1 MNLYLEQAAEE
12 LEQAISDADQLL
24 ALTKATLQKF
34 TNYLKRKQQEKMERR
49 FHLNNI
55 TEDSNSMKQLDKQSY
70 NQLKI
75 LEYFNKFHK
84 DVDKQLRDLKEL
96 IPSNPQTYVIEELKQ
111 QEQVIKHID
120 QKAPPKPVQ
129 QEQKFYPLFKQTK
142 NTGSS
147 IQSSFI
153 QSQLTTG
160 QSQTQSQLQLQQSQN
175 LTQFQ
180 TQQNQNTLKEN
191 NQQKV
196 TTQVQNSNGNQLEQ
210 QTETIKPILKQK
222 QEIKES
228 TITFGR
234 LQKFQYQK
242 LMYPKQNEGNCVF
255 CSLEANDQNLGPLLL
270 IPSNSNQ
277 SDKYQLHEMCGLWSQ
292 NLVFFSNLEQC
303 DPKNIDDEVEKS
315 KKTKCF
321 LCSRSGATICCA
333 VCPQSFH
340 FTCLMKSSQTGKLIE
355 NQFKFFCDKHKYK
368 ARLEVQNTSDEE
380 QEPKKKKKVQ
390 SKLNTSKSI
399 IKNSPKKGKSPSSQK
414 ALLQKCLQSKD
425 DDLKRQWITSDLIYF
440 NLPQWAS
447 IEQKLSD
454 LDQSLLQNKLNEA
467 KHNLQSIQS
476 EIKQE
481 QIS

>member
-12 LEQAISDADQLL
+12 LDQAISDADQLL

-70 NQLKI
+70 NQMKI

-84 DVDKQLRDLKEL
+84 DVDKQLRDLKEM
-96 IPSNPQTYVIEELKQ
+96 IPSNPQTYVIEELNQ
-111 QEQVIKHID
+111 QEQINKNIE
-120 QKAPPKPVQ
+120 QKVPPKQVQ
-129 QEQKFYPLFKQTK
+129 HEQKYFPLFKQTR
-142 NTGSS
+142 NTGQS
-147 IQSSFI
+147 IQNSFI
-153 QSQLTTG
+153 QNQPILG
-160 QSQTQSQLQLQQSQN
+160 QSQTQSQLQLQQFQN
-175 LTQFQ
+175 FGQFQ
-180 TQQNQNTLKEN
+180 SQQNQNTQN

-242 LMYPKQNEGNCVF
+242 LIYPKQNEGNCVF

-270 IPSNSNQ
+270 IPSNSN
-277 SDKYQLHEMCGLWSQ
+277 SSEKYQLHEMCGLWSQ

-303 DPKNIDDEVEKS
+303 DPKNIDEEVEKS

-355 NQFKFFCDKHKYK
+355 NQFKFFCEKHKYK
-368 ARLEVQNTSDEE
+368 ARLELQNTSDEE
-380 QEPKKKKKVQ
+380 QQPKKKKKVQ

-399 IKNSPKKGKSPSSQK
+399 IKNSPKRGKSPSSQQ
-414 ALLQKCLQSKD
+414 ALLQQCLKKKD

-467 KHNLQSIQS
+467 KNNIQS

-481 QIS
+481 QIN